1 MVSRRIYFTIAVIMF
16 IIFFLF
22 QFSVVTL
29 EVWNDY
35 DKNSYVKDINQL
47 PRKND
52 AYQMAAQNQEA
63 AERTAVYIGEREGTI
78 GNMVKAWALY
88 SKRALKT
95 YDSIAEFGS
104 SEDGAAAKDSARS
117 EMIILDPSS
126 VNWDDRSAIQSLEKH
141 VKSGMN
147 LVFCSLPDVDVIEK
161 NSSLRQL
168 LGIREIT
175 ARRTTVAGTHLY
187 GGFLLGGET
196 IYRTE
201 DAKENRKKQD
211 MDLTCPWYR
220 LASGTRV
227 YMKGVPEDK
236 SIQSKDFPPII
247 WEKSFGTASVF
258 AVNGTYM
265 EDVTGLGILSAME
278 AKANV
283 YTIYPV
289 VNAQNLVVANY
300 PGMAAENSKE
310 MMRRYSQSMKHMM
323 RDIIWPTII
332 AAQYR
337 NPLGL
342 SCMMTP
348 QFDYAD
354 KNRPDRDLFI
364 YFMKVLNEQD
374 AEAGIS
380 AINVSHTPIEQKL
393 RTDQAFIQRVL
404 PDYPFTSLYV
414 GKLDQAALEDA
425 LGQDI
430 LKDARTVITN
440 YDGDSEILGYATD
453 TVTEQQT
460 VADGLKYTYRQD
472 FRTKSLETA
481 LGYSSVL
488 IDVMRAAYPQD
499 NSDDTWEDIARDMSW
514 DLQYYW
520 KNFKAFSETTV
531 SECDG
536 RIRNFLAVDYKDWEK
551 EGVIHLNVSN
561 HQGSAWFILRT
572 HNKKIKSIQ
581 GGNWEEI
588 EGDAFL
594 IEAQQ
599 EHVTITLKPAGG
611 FQYIYR

>member
-1 MVSRRIYFTIAVIMF
+1 MVSRRIYFTIAVIIF

-22 QFSVVTL
+22 LFSVVTL
-29 EVWNDY
+29 EIWNDY
-35 DKNSYVKDINQL
+35 DKNSYVKDVNQL
-47 PRKND
+47 PGKND
-52 AYQMAAQNQEA
+52 AYQGATQSQES
-63 AERTAVYIGEREGTI
+63 AERMAVYIGDTEGTI

-88 SKRALKT
+88 SKRVLKT
-95 YDSIAEFGS
+95 YASIAEFGES
-104 SEDGAAAKDSARS
+104 KDIETQGADRPK
-117 EMIILDPSS
+117 MIIIDPSG
-126 VNWDDRSAIQSLEKH
+126 VNWDDSSAAQSLEKR

-147 LVFCSLPDVDVIEK
+147 LVFCSLPDADTIEK
-161 NSSLRQL
+161 NPSLRRL
-168 LGIREIT
+168 LGIRKIT
-175 ARRTTVAGTHLY
+175 AKSTTVAGTHLY
-187 GGFLLGGET
+187 GGFLLGGEM

-211 MDLTCPWYR
+211 MDLTCPWYH

-227 YMKGVPEDK
+227 YMKGVPKDK

-247 WEKSFGTASVF
+247 WEKSFETASVF

-265 EDVTGLGILSAME
+265 EDVTGLGLLSAME
-278 AKANV
+278 AKTKA

-289 VNAQNLVVANY
+289 VNAQNLIVANY

-310 MMRRYSQSMKHMM
+310 MMRRYSQSMKHVM

-354 KNRPDRDLFI
+354 KNKPDQDLFI
-364 YFMKVLNEQD
+364 YFMKLLNEQG

-380 AINVSHTPIEQKL
+380 AITVSHTPIEQKL
-393 RTDQAFIQRVL
+393 REDQAFIQRAL
-404 PDYPFTSLYV
+404 PDYPFTSLYA
-414 GKLDQAALEDA
+414 GKLDQATVEDA
-425 LGQDI
+425 LKQDI
-430 LKDARTVITN
+430 LKDARTVVKN

-488 IDVMRAAYPQD
+488 IDVTRAAYPQD
-499 NSDDTWEDIARDMSW
+499 NSDDTWEDIARDMGW
-514 DLQYYW
+514 DLEYYW
-520 KNFKAFSETTV
+520 KNFKAFSGTNV
-531 SECDG
+531 SDCDE
-536 RIRNFLAVDYKDWEK
+536 RIRNFLMLDYKDWQ
-551 EGVIHLNVSN
+551 EGSTIHLKISDY
-561 HQGSAWFILRT
+561 QGSVWFILRA
-572 HNKKIKSIQ
+572 HNKKIKEIQ
-581 GGNWEEI
+581 GGDWEEI
-588 EGDAFL
+588 ESDAFL
-594 IEAQQ
+594 IKARQ
-599 EHVTITLKPAGG
+599 EHVTITLKPADG